1 MKKYAKIINE
11 ETKQCEVGMGTNAQ
25 FYESLGMSKMDVGQA
40 YNGAWY
46 VEGYLPEP
54 TKKEQSEKRATAY
67 QQEVDPI
74 TAHIQRLRDEEEPD
88 EEEIADLIE
97 ERNQK
102 VEEIKERYPYPEEVQ
117 DEEQPES

>member
-11 ETKQCEVGMGTNAQ
+11 ETKQCEVGMGTNVQ
-25 FYESLGMSKMDVGQA
+25 FYESLGMSEMDVAQA
-40 YNGAWY
+40 YNGIWY

-54 TKKEQSEKRATAY
+54 TKEEQSERRAIAY

-88 EEEIADLIE
+88 EEEIAGLIE